1 MNMGTRTLRLF
12 VVAILALALGATAG
26 WFLSRGNAPATG
38 PQLSSGTPLYGQGR
52 PLPDFSLLDQE
63 GQPFESDRFQ
73 NRWSFVFFGYTHCPD
88 ICPTTLATLKD
99 TLQAIESDDQVR
111 AQVVFVSVD
120 PERDDPPQLKS
131 YVKYFHPQFIGVTGK
146 PAAID
151 ALTSNLGILHMKAPN
166 PNDPENYLVDHTAT
180 ILLIGPEGHVVAL
193 FGAPHNAKS
202 MAQDFLAL
210 RQYYERG

>member
-1 MNMGTRTLRLF
+1 MGIRTLNLTI
-12 VVAILALALGATAG
+12 VAILALVLGATAG
-26 WFLSRGNAPATG
+26 WLLSKGNSPATG
-38 PQLSSGTPLYGQGR
+38 PQLTVGTPLYGQAR
-52 PLPDFSLLDQE
+52 PLPAFSLLDQE
-63 GQPFESDRFQ
+63 GQPFENDRFQ

-88 ICPTTLATLKD
+88 VCPTALATLKD
-99 TLQAIESDDQVR
+99 TLQGIERGGDQAR

-151 ALTSNLGILHMKAPN
+151 ALTSNLGILHMKAEN
-166 PNDPENYLVDHTAT
+166 PNDPDNYLVDHTAT

-202 MAQDFLAL
+202 MAEDFQTL
-210 RQYYERG
+210 RRYFERG